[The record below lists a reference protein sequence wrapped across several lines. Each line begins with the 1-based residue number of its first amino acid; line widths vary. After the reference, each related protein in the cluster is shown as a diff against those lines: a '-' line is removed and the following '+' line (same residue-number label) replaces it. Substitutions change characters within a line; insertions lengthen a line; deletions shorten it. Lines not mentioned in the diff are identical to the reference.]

1 MSRSIGNAEWTVQLT
16 SRGGSPFILESP
28 HSSISVTWPTNTSL
42 SWSVTIPQTGL
53 PNSACCDVFNN
64 AVPWRDEVAIW
75 RDNHLFCVG
84 PLITVSIDQSGGELV
99 GQGLF
104 HWMEQRFLPDIH
116 ADGDAAD
123 VFRTIF
129 NAAYEQDDS
138 PNIELS
144 TRASG
149 IQTTQDFQKSQ
160 FHRAADALRDLST
173 YGLDFIEVGRR
184 IVAGPLE
191 LFPDEDPLLILDN
204 GVSNAKL
211 TKEGQSLAT
220 DVAVLG
226 SNQQAGNTP
235 FEGRAVT
242 NTELYGLIQR
252 SYTQLLL
259 ESNVAADAAAL
270 ARVQSMQPSP
280 LRLSCDFTSGAAF
293 DFEDIFPGRRGDCR
307 LTEALGCGELVD
319 TMRLQQVQVKVS
331 GGVEQVSGEFVPTG
345 EGED

>member
-1 MSRSIGNAEWTVQLT
+1 MSRAIGNAEWTVQLV
-16 SRGGSPFILESP
+16 SRGGSPLILEAP
-28 HSSISVTWPTNTSL
+28 HSSISITWPTNNTL
-42 SWSVTIPQTGL
+42 SWSVSLPITGK
-53 PNSACCDVFNN
+53 SGSSCCEVFNE
-64 AVPWRDEVAIW
+64 ATPWRDEIAIW

-84 PLITVSIDQSGGELV
+84 PLITVSMDQSGGELQ
-99 GQGLF
+99 GNGLF

-129 NAAYEQDDS
+129 TAAYAQDETA
-138 PNIELS
+138 NIELS
-144 TRASG
+144 TRATG
-149 IQTTQDFQKSQ
+149 IQTTQDFQESQ

-191 LFPDEDPLLILDN
+191 LFPDEAPLLILDD
-204 GVSNAKL
+204 GVSNAKM

-226 SNQQAGNTP
+226 SNQKTGSLP
-235 FEGRAVT
+235 FSGRAVT

-259 ESNVAADAAAL
+259 EDNNAADAAAL
-270 ARVQSMQPSP
+270 ARLESMQPSP
-280 LRLSCDFTSGAAF
+280 LRLSCDFSSGAAF
-293 DFEDIFPGRRGDCR
+293 DFEDVFPGRRGDVR
-307 LTEALGCGELVD
+307 LEEAVGCGNVVD
-319 TMRLQQVQVKVS
+319 IMRLQQVTVKVDDGIEKVS
-331 GGVEQVSGEFVPTG
+331 GELVPVGVDT
-345 EGED
+345 D